1 MTSEIAPRTQNSL
14 VSRPQRLGI
23 LPTWWFWNDW
33 ERQRLLLPLTLVT
46 AIPLGPILVVGAIK
60 LQLNVW
66 LLQALLFGVY
76 PILLMGLVERHIR
89 RQLAVRPKEEAVKA
103 SHKRQR
109 GARSRWVPVALA
121 VLNLTVLMGVLTGSI
136 WMAALTAASGP
147 LLWLVMRPVR
157 SILVRLGRSGQ
168 HVALEKGPT
177 R

>member
-33 ERQRLLLPLTLVT
+33 ERQRLLQPLALVT
-46 AIPLGPILVVGAIK
+46 AIPLGPILMVVAIK
-60 LQLNVW
+60 FQLNFW
-66 LLQALLFGVY
+66 LLQALLLGVY

-89 RQLAVRPKEEAVKA
+89 RQLAVRSKEEAVKA
-103 SHKRQR
+103 SLERQR
-109 GARSRWVPVALA
+109 SARSRWLPVTLAILSLTALI
-121 VLNLTVLMGVLTGSI
+121 GVLTGSI

-157 SILVRLGRSGQ
+157 SLLVRLGRSGQ
-168 HVALEKGPT
+168 PVALDKGPT